1 MRERLE
7 DLNDVVGVDG
17 PADARPASDGLG
29 ARRAAVVADLR
40 AERDAADRRLGD
52 AVAALETIRLNLLK
66 LHAGA
71 TTVQTLTT
79 DLGLAREVS
88 TEIDRL
94 LAGQRE
100 VDEAIGPTPGR
111 PSA

>member
-1 MRERLE
+1 
-7 DLNDVVGVDG
+7 
-17 PADARPASDGLG
+17 
-29 ARRAAVVADLR
+29 VADLR